1 MVYNNWVE
9 TPLPM
14 YLDFTLFN
22 WTNAAEVLQNPHTV
36 KPHFA
41 EVGPYV
47 FQEHHRRVA
56 IEWHPENDTVSFN
69 QTRTWHFVP
78 EMSHGSLDDLV
89 TNVNVIAAV
98 SRLVNAHT
106 K

>member
-1 MVYNNWVE
+1 
-9 TPLPM
+9 M
-14 YLDFTLFN
+14 YMEFTLFN
-22 WTNAAEVLQNPHTV
+22 WTNADEVLLHPQTV

-56 IEWHPENDTVSFN
+56 IDWHPANGTVSFN
-69 QTRTWHFVP
+69 QTRTWHFVAD
-78 EMSHGSLDDLV
+78 MSHGSLDDLV

-98 SRLVNAHT
+98 SRRTTHHVQATH
-106 K
+106 